1 MNEYQVTATEKT
13 RMAASDNETKALLH
27 LMSRD
32 KDAKRIRYIVVDLFN
47 DVTGVDSFGRTLWDI
62 QSKKKQSSP
71 AEIGRELV
79 TLFKKLY
86 EHFFI
91 EFHQVYFVFRGYH
104 KKRM

>member
-47 DVTGVDSFGRTLWDI
+47 DVTEVDSFGRTLWDI
-62 QSKKKQSSP
+62 QSKKSS
-71 AEIGRELV
+71 LV
-79 TLFKKLY
+79 LRKSVVSL
-86 EHFFI
+86 
-91 EFHQVYFVFRGYH
+91 
-104 KKRM
+104 